1 MKLKYSPVHTDNQN
15 TVIEYVDENTILIDG
30 EEYQFD
36 SNSVIW
42 PTIFDDT
49 NGKIL
54 NAFVDDNGELC
65 ITVRRFYTGS
75 CSDWDTGDYHD
86 VNR

>member
-1 MKLKYSPVHTDNQN
+1 MMIKYSPVKSDTED
-15 TVIEYVDENTILIDG
+15 TSIKYVDENTIIIDG

-42 PTIFDDT
+42 PTIYDDT

-54 NAFVDDNGELC
+54 DAYVNDNGELY

-86 VNR
+86 FNR

>member
-1 MKLKYSPVHTDNQN
+1 MRIKYSPVKSDTEDTN
-15 TVIEYVDENTILIDG
+15 IRYVDENTILIDG

-36 SNSVIW
+36 VNSVIW
-42 PTIFDDT
+42 PTIRNDT

-54 NAFVDDNGELC
+54 DAFVDDNGELC

-86 VNR
+86 IKG